1 MTNPELANYFAELDR
16 LAKAANVAEDE
27 FRRNIAKRIKEL
39 EEQRAFAFRRMNLM
53 KSVARAVTDAKDED
67 EAKAKASDAFLSEL
81 DWTGGSQ
88 FQRDVVAKFMPV
100 ALAVWESSKP
110 EAKAEDVAKIAGELA
125 AFEEWFAQQREI
137 PFLSVMEKQLVELP
151 LVERA

>member
-16 LAKAANVAEDE
+16 LAKDANVAEDE
-27 FRRNIAKRIKEL
+27 FRRNIAKRIREL

-53 KSVARAVTDAKDED
+53 KSVAQAVTDAKDEE
-67 EAKAKASDAFLSEL
+67 EAKAKARDAFLAEL

-88 FQRDVVAKFMPV
+88 FQRDVVEKFMPV
-100 ALAVWESSKP
+100 GLAVWEASKP
-110 EAKAEDVAKIAGELA
+110 DAKAEDVAKIGGELA
-125 AFEEWFAQQREI
+125 AFEEWFAQQRET
-137 PFLSVMEKQLVELP
+137 PFLAVMEKQMVELP

>member
-16 LAKAANVAEDE
+16 IAKEANVAEDE

-53 KSVARAVTDAKDED
+53 KSVAHAVTNAKDED
-67 EAKAKASDAFLSEL
+67 EAKAKASEAFLAEL

-100 ALAVWESSKP
+100 ALALWESSKL
-110 EAKAEDVAKIAGELA
+110 EAKADDVAKIAGELA
-125 AFEEWFAQQREI
+125 DFEEWFAQQRET
-137 PFLSVMEKQLVELP
+137 PFLAVMEKQMVELP